1 MKQLNISIEDKLF
14 NKWKAIASEKD
25 IELVPLVRSM
35 LQNFAPDR
43 EPVDI
48 SPLPLDNN
56 IIRGDAEVIL
66 HHGKNGCD
74 FWFGTICLIEQ
85 VSQVQ
90 KWLEHMDKE
99 WRLTRKN
106 GQFGNVK
113 IFHIGIKTNGPSC
126 EVVLGF
132 SGVSKLQT

>member
-14 NKWKAIASEKD
+14 NKWKDIAADKN
-25 IELVPLVRSM
+25 IELVPLVRLI
-35 LQNFAPDR
+35 LQNFAPDK
-43 EPVDI
+43 ESITIVF
-48 SPLPLDNN
+48 DNN
-56 IIRGDAEVIL
+56 TIKGEAEIIL